1 MNQHYSRRKFLQS
14 AGLAAA
20 GSFLL
25 KNAQAEH
32 PGVKIKNFGLQLWTV
47 KEDMAK
53 DPKGTLKQIAKFG
66 YTTIEGFEGPKGM
79 FWGMTP
85 ADFEKYTRDELGIK
99 MVSSHCGYQS
109 LTGNENSL
117 EGKAV
122 QAISIN
128 MPYLIC
134 PYKGPQKSIDDFK
147 RIADEFNQ
155 CGAICKKHGITYGYH
170 NHDYSFKPVDG
181 KIPLDILIENTDPDS
196 VVFELD
202 LFWAYTAGIDP
213 YDYLTKHNKRFRLV
227 HVKDR
232 KKDAA
237 PGDGDTSCDLGTGS
251 IDWQPLLHHAKY
263 KGVRYFIVE
272 QERFDN
278 STPLQSAEV
287 DAKYLKPI
295 IPKI

>member
-1 MNQHYSRRKFLQS
+1 MNTNYSRRKFLQS
-14 AGLAAA
+14 TGLAAA
-20 GSFLL
+20 GAFLA
-25 KNAQAEH
+25 KNAMGEH
-32 PGVKIKNFGLQLWTV
+32 PGNKIKNFGLQLWTV

-53 DPKGTLKQIAKFG
+53 DPKGTLKEIAKYG
-66 YTTIEGFEGPKGM
+66 YTEIEGFEGPKGM

-85 ADFEKYTRDELGIK
+85 YDFQKYTRDELGIK
-99 MVSSHCGYQS
+99 MIGSHCSYSVLSGK
-109 LTGNENSL
+109 EDSL

-122 QAISIN
+122 QAISIG

-147 RIADEFNQ
+147 RIAEEFNK
-155 CGAICKKHGITYGYH
+155 CGEICRKNGVTYGYH

-181 KIPLDILIENTDPDS
+181 QIPLDVLLQNTDHDN

-202 LFWAYTAGIDP
+202 LYWAITAGVDP
-213 YDYLTKHNKRFRLV
+213 TAYLTKYNKRFRLV

-237 PGDGDTSCDLGTGS
+237 PGDGDASCDVGTGS
-251 IDWQPLLHHAKY
+251 INWEPLLHHAKY

-287 DAKYLKPI
+287 DAKFMKPL
-295 IPKI
+295 IPRI

>member
-1 MNQHYSRRKFLQS
+1 MKQQFSRRSFLQS
-14 AGLAAA
+14 TGLAAA
-20 GSFLL
+20 GTLL
-25 KNAQAEH
+25 ARNAMAST
-32 PGVKIKNFGLQLWTV
+32 PGIKMKNFGLQLWTV

-53 DPKGTLKQIAKFG
+53 DPKGTLKEIAKYG
-66 YTTIEGFEGPKGM
+66 YTEIEGFEGPQGM

-85 ADFEKYTRDELGIK
+85 AQFEQYTREQLGIK
-99 MVSSHCGYQS
+99 MVSSHCGYSVLSGQ
-109 LTGNENSL
+109 ENSL

-122 QAISIN
+122 QAGSIG

-134 PYKGPQKSIDDFK
+134 PYKGPQKTADDFK
-147 RIADEFNQ
+147 RIADEFNK
-155 CGAICKKHGITYGYH
+155 CGAICKKYNVTYGYH

-181 KIPLDILIENTDPDS
+181 QIPLDILLENTDKDT

-202 LFWAYTAGIDP
+202 LYWAITAGIDP
-213 YDYLTKHNKRFRLV
+213 YHYLDKYNKRFRLV

-237 PGDGDTSCDLGTGS
+237 PTDTDASCDLGTGS
-251 IDWQPLLHHAKY
+251 VSWEPLLHHAKY
-263 KGVRYFIVE
+263 KGVRFFIVE

-278 STPLQSAEV
+278 STPLQSAEA
-287 DAKYLKPI
+287 DAKFMKPL